1 MIKVGDIVQVVDLSV
16 LPAGN
21 YITCNNEFRVGNIQG
36 ENVYIANDDM
46 SIFLP
51 IKALE
56 KVDKSKVEENKKI
69 YFAGDKIEIKNKNNS
84 TAIIYNS
91 RLGSLKTIR
100 VDLKI
105 KNICLTQHISNL
117 EDVNKYLQ
125 GIGFEVELKYP
136 ETVAEITE
144 EMKNKAKPFVAGK
157 ENYIVVIN
165 NKIKKI
171 SRGSFG
177 RVEVIGALYFDYDV
191 AKDIAERLQAAY
203 DREGWE

>member
-36 ENVYIANDDM
+36 ENAYIANNDM

-136 ETVAEITE
+136 ETVAEIIE
-144 EMKNKAKPFVAGK
+144 EMKSKAKPFVSEIK
-157 ENYIVVIN
+157 NYYVFVDFLMKKVRTN
-165 NKIKKI
+165 HGSYNKCM
-171 SRGSFG
+171 GLFYFG
-177 RVEVIGALYFDYDV
+177 EET
-191 AKDIAERLQAAY
+191 AKDFAERLQAAY